1 MVFSQALM
9 LAIFCVSYYF
19 ILSGRFKSSVMVFL
33 MGLIVAFMKIVED
46 MSLENLSQFI
56 DFNTIGLLAGMM
68 IIVGLLKST
77 GFFQF
82 VAVYAVKMGRGDIR
96 KTLSLIVISIALLS
110 AFLDNV
116 TTILIFAPILLF
128 ISDTVGI
135 DAKYLMVTG
144 IIASNLGGAST
155 MIGDPPNII
164 IGSASKLSFNSFII
178 HLAPVCILILMLMLF
193 IWFRKM
199 NSDESMR
206 EKIKKLATTDPKSAI
221 IDKKKMIALLF
232 VFLGVIFGFA
242 LHEVLDYEMALISMA
257 GATIALVI
265 YGKSFEEAA
274 KEVEWDTLFFLIGL
288 FMITYAMRKVG
299 LIDYLTNVI
308 SKVHSPIILMTTLIW
323 LSGIL
328 AMFLSAVPT
337 VIIMIPV
344 VQTLLLMGFTPV
356 IWWAL
361 SLGAS
366 LGANGTTIGAAV
378 NIVGVS
384 LLGKYGGGTVRFV
397 SYMKRAAPITLL
409 MLLIANIYVIFIYL
423 TGW

>member
-1 MVFSQALM
+1 M

-323 LSGIL
+323 FSGIL

>member
-1 MVFSQALM
+1 MFSQALM

-323 LSGIL
+323 FSGIL

>member
-1 MVFSQALM
+1 
-9 LAIFCVSYYF
+9 
-19 ILSGRFKSSVMVFL
+19 
-33 MGLIVAFMKIVED
+33 
-46 MSLENLSQFI
+46 
-56 DFNTIGLLAGMM
+56 
-68 IIVGLLKST
+68 
-77 GFFQF
+77 
-82 VAVYAVKMGRGDIR
+82 
-96 KTLSLIVISIALLS
+96 
-110 AFLDNV
+110 
-116 TTILIFAPILLF
+116 
-128 ISDTVGI
+128 
-135 DAKYLMVTG
+135 
-144 IIASNLGGAST
+144 
-155 MIGDPPNII
+155 
-164 IGSASKLSFNSFII
+164 
-178 HLAPVCILILMLMLF
+178 
-193 IWFRKM
+193 
-199 NSDESMR
+199 
-206 EKIKKLATTDPKSAI
+206 
-221 IDKKKMIALLF
+221 
-232 VFLGVIFGFA
+232 
-242 LHEVLDYEMALISMA
+242 MALISMA

-323 LSGIL
+323 FSGIL

>member
-1 MVFSQALM
+1 
-9 LAIFCVSYYF
+9 
-19 ILSGRFKSSVMVFL
+19 MVFL

-135 DAKYLMVTG
+135 DAAYLMVTG

-193 IWFRKM
+193 IWFRRM

-308 SKVHSPIILMTTLIW
+308 SKLHSPIILLTILLW
-323 LSGIL
+323 LSGFA
-328 AMFLSAVPT
+328 AMFLSSVPAV
-337 VIIMIPV
+337 VVMIPV
-344 VQTLLLMGFTPV
+344 IKALITSGFTPT

-361 SLGAS
+361 SLGAC
-366 LGANGTTIGAAV
+366 LGANATTLGAPV
-378 NIVGVS
+378 NIVGLS
-384 LLGKYGGGTVRFV
+384 LLKKYSNTNISFGN
-397 SYMKRAAPITLL
+397 YMKKGLPITILSL
-409 MLLIANIYVIFIYL
+409 FISNIYVIFMYL

>member
-1 MVFSQALM
+1 M
-9 LAIFCVSYYF
+9 
-19 ILSGRFKSSVMVFL
+19 
-33 MGLIVAFMKIVED
+33 
-46 MSLENLSQFI
+46 
-56 DFNTIGLLAGMM
+56 
-68 IIVGLLKST
+68 
-77 GFFQF
+77 
-82 VAVYAVKMGRGDIR
+82 AVYAVKMGRGDIR

-323 LSGIL
+323 FSGIL

>member
-1 MVFSQALM
+1 MFSQALM

>member
-1 MVFSQALM
+1 MFSQALM

-135 DAKYLMVTG
+135 DAAYLMVTG

-323 LSGIL
+323 FSGIL

>member
-135 DAKYLMVTG
+135 DAAYLMVTG
-144 IIASNLGGAST
+144 IIASNLG
-155 MIGDPPNII
+155 
-164 IGSASKLSFNSFII
+164 
-178 HLAPVCILILMLMLF
+178 
-193 IWFRKM
+193 
-199 NSDESMR
+199 
-206 EKIKKLATTDPKSAI
+206 
-221 IDKKKMIALLF
+221 
-232 VFLGVIFGFA
+232 
-242 LHEVLDYEMALISMA
+242 
-257 GATIALVI
+257 
-265 YGKSFEEAA
+265 
-274 KEVEWDTLFFLIGL
+274 
-288 FMITYAMRKVG
+288 
-299 LIDYLTNVI
+299 
-308 SKVHSPIILMTTLIW
+308 
-323 LSGIL
+323 
-328 AMFLSAVPT
+328 
-337 VIIMIPV
+337 
-344 VQTLLLMGFTPV
+344 
-356 IWWAL
+356 
-361 SLGAS
+361 
-366 LGANGTTIGAAV
+366 
-378 NIVGVS
+378 
-384 LLGKYGGGTVRFV
+384 VR
-397 SYMKRAAPITLL
+397 RL
-409 MLLIANIYVIFIYL
+409 
-423 TGW
+423 

>member
-1 MVFSQALM
+1 
-9 LAIFCVSYYF
+9 
-19 ILSGRFKSSVMVFL
+19 
-33 MGLIVAFMKIVED
+33 
-46 MSLENLSQFI
+46 
-56 DFNTIGLLAGMM
+56 
-68 IIVGLLKST
+68 
-77 GFFQF
+77 
-82 VAVYAVKMGRGDIR
+82 
-96 KTLSLIVISIALLS
+96 
-110 AFLDNV
+110 
-116 TTILIFAPILLF
+116 
-128 ISDTVGI
+128 
-135 DAKYLMVTG
+135 
-144 IIASNLGGAST
+144 

-193 IWFRKM
+193 IWFRRM

-323 LSGIL
+323 FSGIL

-344 VQTLLLMGFTPV
+344 VQTLLLMGFTP
-356 IWWAL
+356 
-361 SLGAS
+361 
-366 LGANGTTIGAAV
+366 
-378 NIVGVS
+378 
-384 LLGKYGGGTVRFV
+384 
-397 SYMKRAAPITLL
+397 
-409 MLLIANIYVIFIYL
+409 
-423 TGW
+423 

>member
-1 MVFSQALM
+1 
-9 LAIFCVSYYF
+9 
-19 ILSGRFKSSVMVFL
+19 MVFL

-323 LSGIL
+323 FSGIL

>member
-1 MVFSQALM
+1 
-9 LAIFCVSYYF
+9 
-19 ILSGRFKSSVMVFL
+19 MVFL

-135 DAKYLMVTG
+135 DAAYLMVTG

-193 IWFRKM
+193 IWFRRM

-323 LSGIL
+323 FSGIL

>member
-1 MVFSQALM
+1 
-9 LAIFCVSYYF
+9 
-19 ILSGRFKSSVMVFL
+19 MVFL

-135 DAKYLMVTG
+135 DAAYLMVTG

-323 LSGIL
+323 FSGIL